1 MRRNKN
7 KEIKLIFALLTVI
20 FLVFLAIPVV
30 RLLMKSFVLDGT
42 GEFTIDNYRS
52 VLTSRG
58 FLRAVGN
65 SFLVS
70 CCSAVVT
77 TVLDFFLAYS
87 IHYTNLG
94 KKYKSIISK
103 VAVLP
108 MLLPT
113 ITYGFSII
121 IIFISIFF

>member
-20 FLVFLAIPVV
+20 FLVFLAIPVA

-52 VLTSRG
+52 VLISRG
-58 FLRAVGN
+58 FLRAVSN

-70 CCSAVVT
+70 CCSASYDY
-77 TVLDFFLAYS
+77 LWICHYLFLWKAGTS
-87 IHYTNLG
+87 DQ
-94 KKYKSIISK
+94 
-103 VAVLP
+103 AVRKTAL
-108 MLLPT
+108 
-113 ITYGFSII
+113 
-121 IIFISIFF
+121 

>member
-20 FLVFLAIPVV
+20 FLVFLAIPVA

-58 FLRAVGN
+58 FLRAVSN

-70 CCSAVVT
+70 CCSASHAASYDY
-77 TVLDFFLAYS
+77 LWICYYLFLWKAGTS
-87 IHYTNLG
+87 DQ
-94 KKYKSIISK
+94 
-103 VAVLP
+103 AVWKTAL
-108 MLLPT
+108 
-113 ITYGFSII
+113 
-121 IIFISIFF
+121 